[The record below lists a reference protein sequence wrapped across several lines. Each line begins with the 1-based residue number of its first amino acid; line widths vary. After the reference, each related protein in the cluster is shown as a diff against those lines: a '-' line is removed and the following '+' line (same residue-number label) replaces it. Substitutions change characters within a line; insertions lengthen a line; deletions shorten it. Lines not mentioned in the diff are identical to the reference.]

1 LKTSEIAEYIATRN
15 VRVWIGGK
23 VPFLPLSPLVGSRTF
38 AEIGW
43 AAFQLAR
50 MADPEVAGPDAELFF
65 FNRRLG
71 AFAVLLA
78 SVAEDLGGW
87 ELVEFD
93 GYGELES
100 WKEVAG

>member
-1 LKTSEIAEYIATRN
+1 MKTTEIAEYISIRN
-15 VRVWIGGK
+15 VRVWIGSR

-38 AEIGW
+38 PEIGW

-50 MADPEVAGPDAELFF
+50 MADPEVAGPDAEKFH
-65 FNRRLG
+65 FNRTLG
-71 AFAVLLA
+71 AFAVLA
-78 SVAEDLGGW
+78 PSFAEDAGGW

>member
-1 LKTSEIAEYIATRN
+1 
-15 VRVWIGGK
+15 
-23 VPFLPLSPLVGSRTF
+23 
-38 AEIGW
+38 
-43 AAFQLAR
+43 

-100 WKEVAG
+100 WKEVVP